1 VTVSGRRLGG
11 RAEASVSDTGPGIPP
26 THLPRVF
33 DRFYRAEEAR
43 TRAGG
48 NTGLGLSIA
57 RDLARAQKGELSA
70 ENTPQGGASFTLELP
85 AGTG

>member
-1 VTVSGRRLGG
+1 VVVSGCRLGG
-11 RAEASVSDTGPGIPP
+11 QAEASVSDTGPGIPP
-26 THLPRVF
+26 AHLPRVF

-43 TRAGG
+43 TRVGG

-70 ENTPQGGASFTLELP
+70 ENTLHGGARFALELL
-85 AGTG
+85 AGTC